1 MKRRRQRFTKT
12 TLTSEEGLM
21 ANSAPSAKLK
31 FTAEV
36 RPAFERVVRHAASDL
51 GGIEAMPLRAPME
64 DNPADQP
71 FK

>member
-1 MKRRRQRFTKT
+1 
-12 TLTSEEGLM
+12 M
-21 ANSAPSAKLK
+21 ADSAPSAKLK

-36 RPAFERVVRHAASDL
+36 RPAFERVVRHAAPDL
-51 GGIEAMPLRAPME
+51 GGIEAVPLRAPME